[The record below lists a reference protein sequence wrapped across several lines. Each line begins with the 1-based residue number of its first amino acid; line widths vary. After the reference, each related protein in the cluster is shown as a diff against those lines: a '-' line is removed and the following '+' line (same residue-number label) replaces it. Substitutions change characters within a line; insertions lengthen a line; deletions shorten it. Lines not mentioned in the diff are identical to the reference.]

1 MLMEQTLE
9 KLGALKLK
17 GMVDALEQWR
27 RSTKKDLDPED
38 LIGLLVD
45 AEWISRENRR
55 LTRRLQDARFAMPDA
70 TLESIDYQ
78 HPRGLQ
84 KAKIVDLASSRWVA
98 AHQNLIFTGPTGIG
112 KTYLPSALG
121 NKACRDGYRVIYHR
135 ASRLFAELYRARADG
150 SYPRVLQRIAKA
162 HVLIIDDLGSSPLEP
177 SERRDLREVL
187 EDRYGVSST
196 IITSQLEPS
205 HWHSFIGDETV
216 ADGICDRLVHN
227 AHRFKLQ
234 GESLR
239 KKYGLNPPT
248 AKAPVEKE

>member
-1 MLMEQTLE
+1 MLLEQTLE
-9 KLGALKLK
+9 KLLTMKLA
-17 GMVDALEQWR
+17 GMVEALEQWR
-27 RSTKKDLDPED
+27 RTNKKDLDPED
-38 LIGLLVD
+38 LVGLLVD
-45 AEWISRENRR
+45 AEYTSRENRR
-55 LTRRLQDARFAMPDA
+55 LTRRLQEARFPVAACIED
-70 TLESIDYQ
+70 IDYQ

-84 KAKIVDLASSRWVA
+84 KAKIMELASSRWVA
-98 AHQNLIFTGPTGIG
+98 AHQNVIFTGPTGIG

-135 ASRLFAELYRARADG
+135 APRLFAELYRARVDG
-150 SYPRVLQRIAKA
+150 TYPRLLQRLSKV
-162 HVLIIDDLGSSPLEP
+162 HVLIIDDLGASPLEP

-196 IITSQLEPS
+196 IITSQLEPN

-239 KKYGLNPPT
+239 KKYGLNPPA
-248 AKAPVEKE
+248 AKTQGEKR